1 MDIAFLGADARM
13 KCLTF
18 LRSILEFP
26 FPGQNNKVFL
36 LSFDKA
42 YLFTV
47 AQQMK
52 MFEASFEWLSKQST
66 LSFFKPLLLSHPL
79 ILTPFLPHQGL
90 RSVAILVIE
99 NVHYSFDQFLYN
111 LFQSLPSSVQVVIP
125 SEDPLSQASLTF
137 LPRFFRSPLP
147 SKKKVRWARPRLV
160 KVHFPI
166 QWQHEMKDLACRE
179 CGQCDHHGQ
188 DLSLISYAELQ
199 KLALSFLCKTTKIR
213 MYCRGLLWIRFAV
226 FFQRN
231 MRTVSVPTCRNHIQ
245 NIVDLF

>member
-26 FPGQNNKVFL
+26 FPGQNNKVLL

-52 MFEASFEWLSKQST
+52 MSEASFEWLSKKS
-66 LSFFKPLLLSHPL
+66 FKPLLLSHPL

-90 RSVAILVIE
+90 LSVAILVIE
-99 NVHYSFDQFLYN
+99 NVNYSLDHGVNREVLHN
-111 LFQSLPSSVQVVIP
+111 VFQSLPSDVQVVIT

-137 LPRFFRSPLP
+137 LPLFSAVLY
-147 SKKKVRWARPRLV
+147 LV
-160 KVHFPI
+160 K
-166 QWQHEMKDLACRE
+166 KRSD
-179 CGQCDHHGQ
+179 GQ
-188 DLSLISYAELQ
+188 DHDWSKST
-199 KLALSFLCKTTKIR
+199 FL
-213 MYCRGLLWIRFAV
+213 YSG
-226 FFQRN
+226 N
-231 MRTVSVPTCRNHIQ
+231 MK
-245 NIVDLF
+245 